1 MEIRPRH
8 WLIALSVAGALHA
21 ALVMALT
28 TRSATPPL
36 TVPITIDLGSPG
48 GGGGQAAPL
57 EEVAPATGTDAAI
70 DDAPVRDAVAPV
82 QAPEVEPPQPVPL
95 VEDVETVKARELEP
109 PEPAVAH
116 APPKPKPQVKPK
128 PKPKPKPVARR
139 AEPTTR
145 SSDAAKERSM
155 VANRS
160 QASSSSRGDG
170 SAGSGPGKGRGAGG
184 NSGSAS
190 VGNYY
195 GTLAAWLNRHKRYP
209 SHARRRRQE
218 GTVKVVFTI
227 DRKGHLVSHRI
238 LESSGFPL
246 LDKEVQSMLKRAAP
260 MPSMPADLNQAQLTI
275 TVPINFTLR

>member
-1 MEIRPRH
+1 MEIRPLH
-8 WLIALSVAGALHA
+8 WLIALSVAGVLHA

-28 TRSATPPL
+28 TRPATPPL
-36 TVPITIDLGSPG
+36 AVPITIDLGSPG

-57 EEVAPATGTDAAI
+57 AEVAPATGTDAAI
-70 DDAPVRDAVAPV
+70 DDAPVRDSIAPV

-95 VEDVETVKARELEP
+95 VEDVETVKARELQP
-109 PEPAVAH
+109 PEPAVARV
-116 APPKPKPQVKPK
+116 PPKPKPQVKPK
-128 PKPKPKPVARR
+128 PKPVVQR

-145 SSDAAKERSM
+145 SSDAAQERAT
-155 VANRS
+155 VPTRS
-160 QASSSSRGDG
+160 QASASSRGDG
-170 SAGSGPGKGRGAGG
+170 SAGSGGSGPGKGRGAGG

-260 MPSMPADLNQAQLTI
+260 MPSMPAELNQAQLTI